1 MKKLTLTEYAQ
12 IAEVVA
18 AVAVVVSLVYVGIG
32 LRDNTAAVRSASVQ
46 AITTTSQNGLI
57 AESTSA
63 DLSRIRRIGDEN
75 PSDLDVDE
83 RRRYGTLYR
92 QIWLSFQNVY
102 FQRDLGTVGA
112 DLWGTYERIICTQ
125 FTKAGV
131 RMTWDD
137 HAVVLDPGFVG
148 AAEACTTF

>member
-63 DLSRIRRIGDEN
+63 DLSRIRRIGDED
-75 PSDLDVDE
+75 PEELDVDE
-83 RRRYGTLYR
+83 ARRYQTMYR

-125 FTKAGV
+125 FAQAGV
-131 RMTWDD
+131 RITWDD
-137 HAVVLDPGFVG
+137 HASVLDPEFVA
-148 AAEACTTF
+148 AAEACATF

>member
-1 MKKLTLTEYAQ
+1 VTKLSLTEWAQ

-18 AVAVVVSLVYVGIG
+18 AVAVVISLVYVGIG

-63 DLSRIRRIGDEN
+63 ELSRIRRVGDDD
-75 PSDLDVDE
+75 PSTLDVDE
-83 RRRYGTLYR
+83 RHRYYTLYR

-112 DLWGTYERIICTQ
+112 DLWGTYQRIICSQ
-125 FTKAGV
+125 FTRPGV
-131 RMTWDD
+131 RATWAD
-137 HAVVLDPGFVG
+137 HASVLDPGFVD
-148 AAEACTTF
+148 AAEACATF

>member
-1 MKKLTLTEYAQ
+1 MKKLTLTDYAQ

-63 DLSRIRRIGDEN
+63 DLSRIRRIGDQDPAELN
-75 PSDLDVDE
+75 VDE
-83 RRRYGTLYR
+83 AQRYRTLYR

-112 DLWGTYERIICTQ
+112 DLWSTYERIICAQ
-125 FTKAGV
+125 FANQGVRLTWEDHAGV
-131 RMTWDD
+131 
-137 HAVVLDPGFVG
+137 LDSGFVA
-148 AAEACTTF
+148 AAEACPTF

>member
-63 DLSRIRRIGDEN
+63 DLSRIRRIGDED
-75 PSDLDVDE
+75 PSELDVDE
-83 RRRYGTLYR
+83 ARRYQTMYR
-92 QIWLSFQNVY
+92 QIWISFQNVY

-125 FTKAGV
+125 FAKAGP
-131 RMTWDD
+131 RITWED
-137 HAVVLDPGFVG
+137 HAGVLDPGFVA
-148 AAEACTTF
+148 AAEACSTF